1 MRCGLGR
8 PRNPR
13 GRTAPRWIIPATNS
27 SKNFRVFRRF
37 SRCFFS
43 LPSDLLDTFGAQLGW
58 LLSPKV
64 SHHPERGANQ
74 VELEIIQIRDSKSFN
89 LFDFVQCCNTPAHV
103 FLHSSFRERFAAG
116 HDALKVLC
124 HG

>member
-1 MRCGLGR
+1 MFVRCLL
-8 PRNPR
+8 
-13 GRTAPRWIIPATNS
+13 W
-27 SKNFRVFRRF
+27 
-37 SRCFFS
+37 
-43 LPSDLLDTFGAQLGW
+43 PSDLLDTFGAQLGW